1 MENIKRFMNGDIGL
15 SIPMSTDEDIAML
28 SDIVAQNYDMSRVR
42 RGNLADFCSW
52 LKRNVTEKPWSL
64 VVWSPTF
71 GDFIGYR
78 GSAVDNYLLSHTIR
92 NAAGIMETTS
102 KNIDIAE
109 TELEDILCS

>member
-1 MENIKRFMNGDIGL
+1 MENVKRFMNGNIGL

-28 SDIVAQNYDMSRVR
+28 SDIVAQDYDMSRVR
-42 RGNLADFCSW
+42 RGNLANFCSW
-52 LKRNVTEKPWSL
+52 LKRNVTEKSWSL
-64 VVWSPTF
+64 VVRNPIF

-78 GSAVDNYLLSHTIR
+78 GSEVDNYLSSHTIH
-92 NAAGIMETTS
+92 NAASIMGMTA